1 MNIHQNLKAC
11 RARLGM
17 TQEQAAEQLHTT
29 RQTVSNYETGRTQP
43 DLDTLGRLAEL
54 YRVPVETLLYGDRD
68 EQKAL
73 RLRRAAWIVLACYL
87 AGLLLCA
94 AFQFGIDRAI
104 PPDSLS
110 AYNEVVQLRFRL
122 VRGCEGASLAVYLLF
137 RLALLALL
145 IADQTRKA
153 PGSLRIKLLLLA
165 VLAGGALAVTA
176 PWSWFDGFHGFGDY
190 TYMAISGIVRGVFVL
205 AADLIVWAIRRKA
218 GQARGAQSGT

>member
-1 MNIHQNLKAC
+1 MP
-11 RARLGM
+11 
-17 TQEQAAEQLHTT
+17 
-29 RQTVSNYETGRTQP
+29 VV
-43 DLDTLGRLAEL
+43 TLR
-54 YRVPVETLLYGDRD
+54 YGDRV

-73 RLRRAAWIVLACYL
+73 WLRRAAWIVLGCYL

-94 AFQFGIDRAI
+94 VFQFAIDRAI

-110 AYNEVVQLRFRL
+110 TYNEVVQLRFRL

-145 IADQTRKA
+145 IADLTRKT
-153 PGSLRIKLLLLA
+153 PGSPWTKLLLLA
-165 VLAGGALAVTA
+165 VLAGGALAITA
-176 PWSWFDGFHGFGDY
+176 PWSWFDGFRGFGDY
-190 TYMAISGIVRGVFVL
+190 TYMAVSGIVRGVFAL